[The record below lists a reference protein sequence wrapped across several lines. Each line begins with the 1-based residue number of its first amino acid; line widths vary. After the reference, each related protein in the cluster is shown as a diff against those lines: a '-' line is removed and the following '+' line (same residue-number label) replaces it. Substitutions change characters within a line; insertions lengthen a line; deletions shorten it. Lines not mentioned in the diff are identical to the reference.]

1 MLAVRRVR
9 STDCGAVVAL
19 VATSAVL
26 VADDDIVIDVHVG
39 AGAWLEIVETAGTVA
54 YNAFGAPSRWSARIT
69 VADGGR
75 LTWLGEP
82 FVVSDGANV
91 DRVTTVDLAPTGTA
105 LLRETVVMGRVG
117 ERGGAVDVRTTVR
130 QSGAPLLV
138 ERLDLTD
145 PAERS
150 HPGLLGPHRVVDTV
164 SALGWR
170 PPPTPELV
178 AGQRFDLHAA
188 GALARS
194 LDATT
199 HTSPLAPVAR
209 RWAQSM
215 ADGG

>member
-9 STDCGAVVAL
+9 STDRGAVVAL

-91 DRVTTVDLAPTGTA
+91 DRVTTVDLAPTA
-105 LLRETVVMGRVG
+105 AAVLRETVVLGRVG
-117 ERGGAVDVRTTVR
+117 ERGGAIDVRTTVR
-130 QSGAPLLV
+130 QGDAPLLV

-145 PAERS
+145 ATARS
-150 HPGLLGPHRVVDTV
+150 RPGLLGPHRVVDTV

-170 PPPTPELV
+170 PAPTPDLV
-178 AGQRFDLHAA
+178 AGQRFDLA
-188 GALARS
+188 GPGAVARS
-194 LDATT
+194 LAATT

-209 RWAQSM
+209 RWGQAM
-215 ADGG
+215 ADSG